1 VFLILAMPALWM
13 LWSAWTA
20 RWVTDDGFI
29 NVRVVQQILD
39 GNGPVFNAGER
50 VEASSSVLWVV
61 SLVLGKLIFFWVP
74 VEWIAVLLG
83 CALTA
88 TAVALAIASATY
100 AYRTWRLVPL
110 GAIAYVVLPPA
121 ATFATAGL
129 ETGLTLAW
137 IAGWYLLL
145 LRVAE
150 SADRRGGLLAAF
162 VLGLGPLVRP
172 DLVIMSAAGIVALL
186 VVYDRLH
193 GVRRFAA
200 LAAAAIAL
208 PSTYELFR
216 MCYYGNLLPNT
227 AYAKE
232 AIEQNWLQG
241 WEYLKDFNR
250 PYWLWVPA
258 LVAPL
263 AFAATC
269 GRVQGRRARLVYGT
283 PTVAGLLYGMLVIRG
298 GGDFMHARM
307 LLPAVFALLLPIAA
321 VPLQR
326 STVALLATILLWTAV
341 PLAAE
346 GPPYR
351 GIGPHG
357 ITNERDIYVGTHG
370 NPVTIDDFSYTGS
383 VLFGRKARD
392 QSESG
397 GHRDIAIFTPFFW
410 GRQSMGADVP
420 AFVQGGVFGC
430 CTIGMLSVAAGN
442 DIYIADMCGLA
453 SPIGSRLEVSRRSR
467 PGHEKI
473 LRASWIFAM
482 FGDPHTEPTAGGAG
496 KASAAPEEIEA
507 ARQALDCPAIQRML
521 ARARAPLTPD
531 RAMRNLIESF
541 TDFASRIDP
550 VPAKELAR
558 CRGTTTSAVKRP
570 LST

>member
-1 VFLILAMPALWM
+1 
-13 LWSAWTA
+13 
-20 RWVTDDGFI
+20 
-29 NVRVVQQILD
+29 
-39 GNGPVFNAGER
+39 
-50 VEASSSVLWVV
+50 
-61 SLVLGKLIFFWVP
+61 
-74 VEWIAVLLG
+74 
-83 CALTA
+83 
-88 TAVALAIASATY
+88 
-100 AYRTWRLVPL
+100 LVPI
-110 GAIAYVVLPPA
+110 GAIAYVALPPA
-121 ATFATAGL
+121 AIFATAGL
-129 ETGLTLAW
+129 EMGLTLAW
-137 IAGWYLLL
+137 IAGSYLLL

-150 SADRRGGLLAAF
+150 SADSRGGLLAAF

-172 DLVIMSAAGIVALL
+172 DLVVMSVPGILALL
-186 VVYDRLH
+186 VVYERLH

-200 LAAAAIAL
+200 LAASAVAL

-232 AIEQNWLQG
+232 AIAQNWPQG

-258 LVAPL
+258 LVAAL
-263 AFAATC
+263 AVATTC
-269 GRVQGRRARLVYGT
+269 RRVQGGHTRLVYST
-283 PTVAGLLYGMLVIRG
+283 PAAAGLIYGTLVIRG

-321 VPLQR
+321 VPLQC
-326 STVALLATILLWTAV
+326 STVFLLAIVLLWTAV
-341 PLAAE
+341 PLVAA
-346 GPPYR
+346 GPPYG

-357 ITNERDIYVGTHG
+357 ITNERDVYVGTHG

-392 QSESG
+392 QSASG
-397 GHRDIAIFTPFFW
+397 GHRDVAIFTPFFW
-410 GRQSMGADVP
+410 GNQSMGADVP

-453 SPIGSRLEVSRRSR
+453 SPIGSRLEIGRRGR
-467 PGHEKI
+467 PAHEKI

-482 FGDPHTEPTAGGAG
+482 FGDPHSEPTTGGAG
-496 KASAAPEEIEA
+496 RASASPEEIEV
-507 ARQALDCPAIQRML
+507 ARKALGCPAIQRML
-521 ARARAPLTPD
+521 ARARAPLTLD
-531 RAMRNLIESF
+531 RATRNLIESF

-558 CRGTTTSAVKRP
+558 CRGTT
-570 LST
+570 